1 MQREKVIVFDFG
13 SQTAHLIARRIRELG
28 VYSEIVLPE
37 QEIDFNGVKGI
48 VLSGGP
54 ASVYEKS
61 APTIE
66 KNVLEHSLPV
76 LGLCYGH
83 QLLAQMLGGRVE
95 KGKVR
100 EFGKAGLETLNRKG
114 VFEGLGKK
122 ETVWMS
128 HGDFV
133 SVLPDGFKVI
143 GKTSD
148 CATAAIA
155 DFKKKIFGL
164 QFHPEVTHTRNGLK
178 ILGNFVFSVCNCR
191 KNWSM
196 KSFLEEKISE
206 IREKAKNKK
215 VFLLVSGG
223 VDSTV
228 CLGLITRAL
237 GKERVFAL
245 HIDTGFLREKESS
258 RIKKEIEGLGFG
270 EINVA
275 NYGEEFFS
283 ALEGITD
290 PEEKR
295 HIIGDKFIEAQRRE
309 LKKHCLD
316 SKEWILGQGTIYPD
330 TIESRGTRHSSKIK
344 THHNRVAAVQKLI
357 EKGKVLEPI
366 AELYKDEVREL
377 GRQLSIPERLLNR
390 HPFPGP
396 GLAIRVLCSLGETE
410 ELSAIDKKI
419 SVAAKKFGFYSA
431 VLPAKSV
438 GVQGD
443 HRTFAYPTVLQGKL
457 DWQNLEEASTF
468 LTNNFRETNRV
479 LYSVFPEKISSIVA
493 KKAFLSIDRVDK
505 LRKAD
510 SIVNK
515 IVEKNNLQ
523 KKIWQFPVV
532 LLPIEINGK
541 GETIV
546 LRPVES
552 REAMTARF
560 FPLPKKT
567 LKEISV
573 ELLKI
578 NEIGAVLL
586 DCTHKPPATIEWE

>member
-13 SQTAHLIARRIRELG
+13 SQTAHLIARRIRELQ

-54 ASVYEKS
+54 ASVYEKN
-61 APTIE
+61 APAIQ
-66 KNVLEHSLPV
+66 KNVLEHGIPV

-83 QLLAQMLGGRVE
+83 QLLAQLLGGRVE

-100 EFGKAGLETLNRKG
+100 EFGKTGLEILNRKG

-133 SVLPDGFKVI
+133 SVLPDGFQVI

-148 CATAAIA
+148 CTTAAIA
-155 DFKKKIFGL
+155 DFKRRIFGL
-164 QFHPEVTHTRNGLK
+164 QFHPEVTHTKNGLK
-178 ILGNFVFSVCNCR
+178 MLGNFVFSVCNCR

-196 KSFLEEKISE
+196 KRFLEEKISE

-215 VFLLVSGG
+215 VFLLASGG

-228 CLGLITRAL
+228 CLGLIARAL
-237 GKERVFAL
+237 GKEKVFAL

-258 RIKKEIEGLGFG
+258 KIKKEIESLGLG
-270 EINVA
+270 EINIA
-275 NYGEEFFS
+275 DYSREFFS
-283 ALEGITD
+283 ALNGITD
-290 PEEKR
+290 PEQKR
-295 HIIGDKFIEAQRRE
+295 EIIGKKFIEAQ
-309 LKKHCLD
+309 KKEMKRL
-316 SKEWILGQGTIYPD
+316 EFNPENWLLGQGTIYPD
-330 TIESRGTRHSSKIK
+330 TIESKGTRHSSKIK

-366 AELYKDEVREL
+366 SELYKDEVREL
-377 GRQLSIPERLLNR
+377 GKETGIPKKLLNR

-410 ELSAIDKKI
+410 DLSAIDKKI
-419 SVAAKKFGFYSA
+419 LLAAKNFGFDSA

-443 HRTFAYPTVLQGKL
+443 HRTFAYPIVLQGKL
-457 DWQNLEEASTF
+457 DWNRIEKASTF

-479 LYSVFPEKISSIVA
+479 LYSAFPKKISSITV
-493 KKAFLSIDRVDK
+493 KKAFLSRDRVEK

-510 SIVNK
+510 STVNK
-515 IVEKNNLQ
+515 IVEKNNLFE
-523 KKIWQFPVV
+523 KIWQFPII
-532 LLPIEINGK
+532 LMPIEINGR

-560 FPLPKKT
+560 LAMPKK
-567 LKEISV
+567 LLQEICK

-578 NEIGAVLL
+578 DGIGAVLL